1 MIGLRADVQDI
12 VTKRKGKSRAVY
24 PGTFDPITN
33 GHLSLIERATNL
45 FDELVVA
52 VAMNAGK
59 SPLFE
64 FEERIKLVE
73 QAIKSKAHAPQVK
86 VVGFDGL
93 LADLAVDLNATA
105 IVRGL
110 RAVSDFE
117 YEFQMA
123 LMNRKLA
130 RRTETVFLMPALS
143 WVYLSSTIVK
153 DVARHGGDINGL
165 VPPPVKRAFKKKL
178 KHVISSN
185 G

>member
-1 MIGLRADVQDI
+1 MKRTKNRAI
-12 VTKRKGKSRAVY
+12 Y
-24 PGTFDPITN
+24 PGSFDPITN
-33 GHLSLIERATNL
+33 GHLSLIERACHL

-52 VAMNAGK
+52 VAKNTGK
-59 SPLFE
+59 KPFFD
-64 FEERIKLVE
+64 FEERIRLIE
-73 QAIKSKAHAPQVK
+73 QSIEYKPCREMVK

-93 LADLAVDLNATA
+93 LAKLALEMKADA

-130 RRTETVFLMPALS
+130 RNVEAVFLMPSLS

-153 DVARHGGDINGL
+153 DVARHGGDISGL
-165 VPPPVKRAFKKKL
+165 VPPSVKRAFEEKL
-178 KHVISSN
+178 SRKSK
-185 G
+185 